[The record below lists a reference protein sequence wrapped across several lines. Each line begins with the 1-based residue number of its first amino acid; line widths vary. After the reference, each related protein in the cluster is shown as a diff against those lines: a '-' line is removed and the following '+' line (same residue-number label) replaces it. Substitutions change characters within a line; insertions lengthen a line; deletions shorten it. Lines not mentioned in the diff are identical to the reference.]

1 MLQGPSRG
9 LCSAQTSGSPMTLSS
24 ATAAGSAPKAGV
36 NLECVEAG
44 PSIPAPG
51 SARHVAPAL
60 GAPLIAISNPN
71 PKQTQHG
78 NDRRFY
84 RDLLRAPIGKP
95 YFAPD
100 MLTPDLLLALRHHA
114 STHDLSESAISKL
127 LARPNLDGLGR
138 EREKER
144 ESDSDAVGAEA
155 DFEPVGDATKY
166 CWEQDCAYPFDDA
179 GLSAR
184 YFDQG

>member
-1 MLQGPSRG
+1 
-9 LCSAQTSGSPMTLSS
+9 MTLSS

-44 PSIPAPG
+44 PSTQAPG
-51 SARHVAPAL
+51 SARQVAPAL
-60 GAPLIAISNPN
+60 GAPLNAISNPN
-71 PKQTQHG
+71 SKQTQHG

-84 RDLLRAPIGKP
+84 RDLLRAPIGEP
-95 YFAPD
+95 YYAPD
-100 MLTPDLLLALRHHA
+100 MLAPDMLLALCHHA

-144 ESDSDAVGAEA
+144 ERERETESDSDAVAAEA
-155 DFEPVGDATKY
+155 DFAPVDDATKY
-166 CWEQDCAYPFDDA
+166 CWEQACAYPFDDA